1 MLITTTQL
9 KTNLGKYLVL
19 AENQDIIITKN
30 NKPVAKL
37 TNVQENKLDI
47 LEGLV
52 GIILDNGYTLED
64 AKNERLASQ

>member
-30 NKPVAKL
+30 NKPIAKL
-37 TNVQENKLDI
+37 TNVQENKLA
-47 LEGLV
+47 
-52 GIILDNGYTLED
+52 ILDGLTGMIPYIVICPPQT
-64 AKNERLASQ
+64 S